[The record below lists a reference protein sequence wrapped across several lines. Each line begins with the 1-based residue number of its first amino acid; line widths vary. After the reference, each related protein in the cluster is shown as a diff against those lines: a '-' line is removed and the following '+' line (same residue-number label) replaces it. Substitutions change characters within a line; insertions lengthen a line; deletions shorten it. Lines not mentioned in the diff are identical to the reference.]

1 MGQWVSEFHDAL
13 RKAIEEKQPD
23 KTKEAYDAFST
34 ARQAAK
40 KQLPTYSP
48 VYRTEK
54 AYDATLAEAKV
65 LMHGH
70 ASEAAAKG
78 KEPVTTSTTSTPPV
92 PPATEFDPSSFLQQ
106 LQKMQQEFLA
116 QQAQANQEAQAKA
129 TECAVQAAREAAQ
142 RVIAEGPAHKTVEAP
157 APAPATAP
165 ATANTP
171 AMPDS
176 FGTPAG
182 SSTPQQ
188 SVPTSVSHLQ
198 EQLQIL
204 QAQNHYDLEMQ
215 RQQQALRAAEM
226 AKIQFQI
233 QHMKK

>member
-13 RKAIEEKQPD
+13 RKAIDDKQPD

-54 AYDATLAEAKV
+54 AYDATVAEAKV
-65 LMHGH
+65 LMHAH
-70 ASEAAAKG
+70 ASEAAATG

-92 PPATEFDPSSFLQQ
+92 PPATGFDPSSFLQQ

-116 QQAQANQEAQAKA
+116 QQAQANREAAEKA
-129 TECAVQAAREAAQ
+129 TECAVQAAREAAE
-142 RVIAEGPAHKTVEAP
+142 RVIAEGPAGKTGEAP
-157 APAPATAP
+157 APAPAPAP
-165 ATANTP
+165 ADTP

-182 SSTPQQ
+182 SSTAQQ
-188 SVPTSVSHLQ
+188 PVPTSVSHLQ

-204 QAQNHYDLEMQ
+204 QAQDHYDLEMQ